1 MVSDYRA
8 RACPSMERKD
18 MSRVEKLLTAKVAK
32 KGRKGRKGKI
42 KRTTSPL
49 NCLWCFRELC
59 ESFANFAV

>member
-1 MVSDYRA
+1 
-8 RACPSMERKD
+8 MERKD